1 MLPKWNIPLTP
12 QNFGGFAARNTGGR
26 CQGTIPLMKSKRV
39 AEVFSVFFMPKGMYS
54 GNPASFTEQKI
65 PIADL
70 ENLSKTVTEDEPLNE
85 ANKLSLRILERLLKG
100 DFANGV
106 AIDDW
111 ESGERG

>member
-1 MLPKWNIPLTP
+1 
-12 QNFGGFAARNTGGR
+12 
-26 CQGTIPLMKSKRV
+26 
-39 AEVFSVFFMPKGMYS
+39 
-54 GNPASFTEQKI
+54 
-65 PIADL
+65 
-70 ENLSKTVTEDEPLNE
+70 VTEDEPLNE